1 MATYTANYDLIKP
14 DSEDYYNIEDFNQNA
29 DILDEEL
36 KKREDHE
43 ADTNNPHQVTAAQ
56 VGAAEAD
63 HEHSSWDSMPQ
74 SPLPISQG
82 GTGKIGFGDSKLTN
96 AYRGIS
102 FETET
107 PTYVTTGCIVG
118 VYS

>member
-63 HEHSSWDSMPQ
+63 HEHSP
-74 SPLPISQG
+74 
-82 GTGKIGFGDSKLTN
+82 GTACPKVRCPFLKGEQVKSVLVILN
-96 AYRGIS
+96 
-102 FETET
+102 
-107 PTYVTTGCIVG
+107 
-118 VYS
+118 